1 MMENATTVY
10 DILVIGGGPGGLSA
24 AIYGGRSEMKT
35 LLLEEAMLGGQIATT
50 HFVENYPGS
59 VENPSGA
66 KLIER
71 MEQQAKHFRVEIV
84 YDQAQK
90 IEKNKALFS
99 VYTMSKKIYQA
110 KALIVGLGASPRTLG
125 IPGENEFR
133 GMGVSYCATC
143 DGAFFKNKV
152 VAAIGGGDTALQES
166 GFLTKFASKVY
177 LIHRRDE
184 FRGAKSLVSRTQKNP
199 RIEIILD
206 TIPLRILG
214 TSCVEGLEIQHK
226 ITGETRV
233 LDDVDGVFMFVGN
246 NPNTELIKD
255 FVDVDAQGYVLTN
268 ANMSTKTPGLFAIG
282 DMIQKP
288 LRQAVTA
295 AADGAIAAISA
306 EHYIAEME

>member
-1 MMENATTVY
+1 MENTNTVY

-24 AIYGGRSEMKT
+24 ALYAGRSEMKT
-35 LLLEEAMLGGQIATT
+35 LLLEEALLGGQIATT

-59 VENPSGA
+59 IENPSGP

-71 MEQQAKHFRVEIV
+71 MEQQVQHFGVEIV

-90 IEKNKALFS
+90 IEKNDDIFS
-99 VYTMSKKIYQA
+99 VYGMSKKVYQA
-110 KALIVGLGASPRTLG
+110 KTLIVGLGASPRTLG
-125 IPGENEFR
+125 IPGEDEFR

-143 DGAFFKNKV
+143 DGAFFKNKA

-166 GFLTKFASKVY
+166 AFLTKFASKVY

-184 FRGAKSLVSRTQKNP
+184 FRGAKSLVSRTKKNP
-199 RIEIILD
+199 RIEIMLD
-206 TIPLRILG
+206 TIPLRVVG
-214 TSCVEGLEIQHK
+214 SSTVEGLEVQNK
-226 ITGETRV
+226 VTGETKI
-233 LDDVDGVFMFVGN
+233 LEDVEGVFMFVGN
-246 NPNTELIKD
+246 NPNTALIKD
-255 FVDVDAQGYVLTN
+255 FVDVDAQGYVLAN
-268 ANMSTKTPGLFAIG
+268 ADMSTKTPGLFAIG

-295 AADGAIAAISA
+295 ASDGAIAAISA